1 MVGIKLNRHAIG
13 FKRSIERFGI
23 SGVVPTFD
31 VVSLPSGEPLD
42 MLEGGYRKFIDF
54 FLPAEVVM
62 HDAQLREGHR
72 ESRVELHCAPEVRQS
87 LLSAIAFV

>member
-1 MVGIKLNRHAIG
+1 
-13 FKRSIERFGI
+13 
-23 SGVVPTFD
+23 
-31 VVSLPSGEPLD
+31 